1 MEQNEKQIEIDLVG
15 LFRYLKK
22 RFLIVFASVLAF
34 AIAGF
39 LYTQLFAKPV
49 YVAETQ
55 LYVLNRSSAIS
66 VQNNDFLLSDQ
77 ILKDCQAMIKCKAVT
92 KEVVETM
99 DLNMSPEAL
108 AGKISV
114 GVVEEET
121 RILQIVVRDG
131 NANRAA
137 EIANTVC
144 EVAAKL
150 IREKTDVNA
159 VNKLYEAEAPGAPSG
174 PNLKKNV
181 LLFAVIGLVLSV
193 GVLTVVFVLDDSIRS
208 EEDVERYLGLSVF
221 GVIPDTSDIDTG
233 VRERTRKRKRPAA
246 MPKDKK

>member
-1 MEQNEKQIEIDLVG
+1 MEQNEKQIEIDVVG

-22 RFLIVFASVLAF
+22 RFVIIFASILAF

-39 LYTQLFAKPV
+39 LYTQFFTKPV

-77 ILKDCQAMIKCKAVT
+77 ILKDCQAMITCKAVT
-92 KEVVETM
+92 KEVVEQM
-99 DLNMSPEAL
+99 GLNMSPEAL
-108 AGKISV
+108 AGKIAV
-114 GVVEEET
+114 GVVKEET
-121 RILQIVVRDG
+121 RILQIAVRDG
-131 NANRAA
+131 SAKRAA
-137 EIANTVC
+137 DIANTVC

-150 IREKTDVNA
+150 IQEKTDVNA
-159 VNKLYEAEAPGAPSG
+159 VNKLYEAEVPKVPSG

-181 LLFAVIGLVLSV
+181 LLAAVVGLVASI
-193 GVLTVVFVLDDSIRS
+193 GVLTVVFALDDSIRS

-221 GVIPDTSDIDTG
+221 GVIPDSSDIDSTPQ
-233 VRERTRKRKRPAA
+233 EMPRKRKRPAA
-246 MPKDKK
+246 MPKNKK